1 MHSYYVLRH
10 LRTKDTKTKLL
21 YTLNFFRAVQK
32 RIALD
37 LREFAG
43 REVVSQNVDNKP
55 PYEATYIGNNAKV
68 INNNMFF
75 KNMNQMAQDKE

>member
-75 KNMNQMAQDKE
+75 KNMNQMA